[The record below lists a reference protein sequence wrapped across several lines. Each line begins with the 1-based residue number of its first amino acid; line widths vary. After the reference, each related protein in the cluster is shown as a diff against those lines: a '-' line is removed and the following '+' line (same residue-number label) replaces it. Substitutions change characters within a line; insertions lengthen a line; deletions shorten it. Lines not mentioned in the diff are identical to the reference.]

1 MTGSVWCIS
10 PKRDCL
16 LLHLINSQRLPHKV
30 MWKSLGYFLLTPLR
44 DKTNFSDT
52 CFRLGF
58 SSVCLSFFF
67 LPFFNER
74 KAKCAILM
82 IHHIILY
89 FWDNQNFF
97 SQLKKIFLPIHCFH
111 LKSLKTLGVLS
122 VTLEKHEMIVLF
134 SWSCYAGPRFVLNC
148 LKFSAGMFM
157 RFYSTS
163 YPTVASK
170 FQHHIGTQ

>member
-1 MTGSVWCIS
+1 MNLLDQFTSVMKVNNILGDEPKNTFYETCGHLVGLKCNSHWC
-10 PKRDCL
+10 
-16 LLHLINSQRLPHKV
+16 
-30 MWKSLGYFLLTPLR
+30 
-44 DKTNFSDT
+44 
-52 CFRLGF
+52 
-58 SSVCLSFFF
+58 SFIFF